1 MCQGASTLAW
11 QSSKYPGD
19 LTVFKKSLAAAA
31 LAVIA
36 VFAFAPA
43 ANAVDYVSD
52 TAMVS
57 IQAAPIAGETAIVA
71 FAANAFLAN
80 ESVTYTVTGSHA
92 ATLSVVKTAV
102 TASLTKKASNS
113 GSSSVNV
120 AIPDNAVGDYTVTA
134 SAASATYTATLDI
147 IAADAVADTA
157 TTLPSAGYNVPV
169 LFIWGAV
176 GILVLVV
183 ALVLVRI
190 SVRRHR
196 ATV

>member
-1 MCQGASTLAW
+1 
-11 QSSKYPGD
+11 
-19 LTVFKKSLAAAA
+19 VFKKSLAAAA

-52 TAMVS
+52 TAIVS
-57 IQAAPIAGETAIVA
+57 IQAAPVAGETAIVA

-92 ATLSVVKTAV
+92 ATLSVVKAAV
-102 TASLTKKASNS
+102 TASLTKKALND

-134 SAASATYTATLDI
+134 SAGSATYTATLDI
-147 IAADAVADTA
+147 IAADAEAGADTG
-157 TTLPSAGYNVPV
+157 TTLPSTGYNAPV
-169 LFIWGAV
+169 LVIWGAV
-176 GILVLVV
+176 GILVLGV

-196 ATV
+196 VTA